1 MTERRLELFVPADLN
16 MAVGIAA
23 RLMMNHP
30 AFSRQPFGFW
40 TQTLEGQ
47 AKLGHHAFVMD
58 DARQVVGFVGY
69 ALTTKARAEA
79 WKRGEMAL
87 AYDECRHGDCVI
99 FQAWIANDRF
109 VHRFL
114 VNAAR
119 KILVGRDTMYYKRV
133 YRNGSARIV
142 AQPINAFIESHL
154 ARASGRRSGTA
165 ANEWARVA

>member
-47 AKLGHHAFVMD
+47 AKRGHHAFVMD

-79 WKRGEMAL
+79 WKRGEMVL
-87 AYDECRHGDCVI
+87 TYDECRHGDCVV
-99 FQAWIANDRF
+99 FQSWIANDRI
-109 VHRFL
+109 VNRFL
-114 VNAAR
+114 LNAVR

-133 YRNGSARIV
+133 YRNGSARVV
-142 AQPINAFIESHL
+142 AQPINEFIESHL
-154 ARASGRRSGTA
+154 ARASGRRPGAA
-165 ANEWARVA
+165 ANELARVA

>member
-23 RLMMNHP
+23 RLMMHHP
-30 AFSRQPFGFW
+30 AFSRQPFGVW
-40 TQTLEGQ
+40 AQTLEGQ
-47 AKLGHHAFVMD
+47 AKLRHHAFVMD
-58 DARQVVGFVGY
+58 DTRQVVGFVGY

-79 WKRGEMAL
+79 WRRGETAL
-87 AYDECRHGDCVI
+87 TYDECRHGDCVV
-99 FQAWIANDRF
+99 FQCWIANDRF
-109 VHRFL
+109 VHRFM

-142 AQPINAFIESHL
+142 AQPINEFIESHL
-154 ARASGRRSGTA
+154 ARASGRRPGTA
-165 ANEWARVA
+165 ASELARVA